1 MAFWGKKPGDEE
13 KPMVK
18 ETVSSLNPVQAM
30 TQAAAPQQAEQ
41 PIVQQD
47 AKGDPYSKVRSALGP
62 GTVIQGRLSF
72 DSVVSIDGKL
82 SGEIFSSKALLVG
95 KSGTIE
101 AQVEVASLI
110 VRGVVKGTIKATER
124 IEIREGGQLLG
135 DVTTPILIMDEGC
148 VFNGS
153 VTMGQPV
160 QAAPFKSTDTKTS
173 NREKA
178 VEPPAKKEEEKK
190 KFEDA
195 QASSV
200 H

>member
-13 KPMVK
+13 ANVK
-18 ETVSSLNPVQAM
+18 EIQSAQVQTVTPQVLTPQTPEVS
-30 TQAAAPQQAEQ
+30 TAPMDQRS
-41 PIVQQD
+41 
-47 AKGDPYSKVRSALGP
+47 DPYSKVRSALGP

-72 DSVVSIDGKL
+72 DSIVSIDGKL

-110 VRGVVKGTIKATER
+110 IRGIVKGTIKATER
-124 IEIREGGQLLG
+124 IELRDGGQLIG
-135 DVTTPILIMDEGC
+135 DVITPVLTMEEGC

-153 VTMGQPV
+153 VKMGQAV
-160 QAAPFKSTDTKTS
+160 QTAPFKSTEATKQPQRTG
-173 NREKA
+173 E
-178 VEPPAKKEEEKK
+178 KEEVASQSKSDDK
-190 KFEDA
+190 YKDA
-195 QASSV
+195 PASSL